1 MTRPIEM
8 AATRRRLPPW
18 AEDLAYRIW
27 NLLLLKTLGICAF
40 MWLFF
45 LGYFELLRNPVS
57 PAVTM
62 PLTPVD
68 IWLPFQPGWLP
79 VYLSLWFYVG
89 IAPGI
94 MLGLRELLAYGAW
107 AGAMC
112 GVGLGLF
119 YLWPTAVPPLAID
132 VSGLPG
138 FAMLQGVDAPGNACP
153 SMHVAASMFSA
164 LWIERLLR
172 VIGAPQLLRGANWV
186 WLVAISYSTLAVR
199 QHVFLDVVA
208 GAALGAVFAWA
219 SMRWSPP
226 VRVKGAPK

>member
-1 MTRPIEM
+1 MTRPIEL

-18 AEDLAYRIW
+18 ADDLLHRIW
-27 NLLLLKTLGICAF
+27 TMLLLKTLGICAF

-45 LGYFELLRNPVS
+45 LGYFELLRNPAHPV
-57 PAVTM
+57 VTM

-94 MLGLRELLAYGAW
+94 MLGLRELLIYGAW
-107 AGAMC
+107 AAAMC
-112 GVGLGLF
+112 LVGLGLF
-119 YLWPTAVPPLAID
+119 YLWPTAVPPLAVD
-132 VSGLPG
+132 VSGLAG

-164 LWIERLLR
+164 LWIDRLLR
-172 VIGAPQLLRGANWV
+172 VVGAPPVLRGANWA
-186 WLVAISYSTLAVR
+186 WLVAISYSTMAVR

-208 GAALGAVFAWA
+208 GAALGALFAWA

-226 VRVKGAPK
+226 VRVKGGAG